1 MAERLTLLH
10 HQRAQASLST
20 GAAGFGMSS
29 AKARRTSA
37 SVGSLV
43 PTSTPPAV
51 VADFS
56 GSLGEK
62 VRRNL
67 PGSELVTSIWKG
79 VRGLRDEGGVTEKE
93 MGEVMPRE
101 WRDGAFRP
109 EEISASENSDRE
121 VLAAHDAET
130 TYSHKAQKNLES
142 RSTGC
147 GTTGTSHHWTDSP
160 PTRVRRR
167 ESAHSGRAKP
177 ANAQRPGNGV
187 SQDQELPRGYERGRW
202 TLNASYQ
209 PRSSCTQG
217 GDIWGSRSTWR
228 RRVPPVVQRT
238 PTPDMHVCAIVQARR

>member
-1 MAERLTLLH
+1 M
-10 HQRAQASLST
+10 
-20 GAAGFGMSS
+20 
-29 AKARRTSA
+29 SA

-43 PTSTPPAV
+43 ATLPAV
-51 VADFS
+51 LADLS
-56 GSLGEK
+56 GSLGEN

-67 PGSELVTSIWKG
+67 PGSELVTSIWEG
-79 VRGLRDEGGVTEKE
+79 VRGLRDEGEVTEEE
-93 MGEVMPRE
+93 MGEAVPRG
-101 WRDGAFRP
+101 RKDRAFRP
-109 EEISASENSDRE
+109 EEVSASGNSDRE

-187 SQDQELPRGYERGRW
+187 SQDQELPRGYERGR
-202 TLNASYQ
+202 
-209 PRSSCTQG
+209 
-217 GDIWGSRSTWR
+217 STRHTSPGVPVR
-228 RRVPPVVQRT
+228 RAVT
-238 PTPDMHVCAIVQARR
+238 SGI